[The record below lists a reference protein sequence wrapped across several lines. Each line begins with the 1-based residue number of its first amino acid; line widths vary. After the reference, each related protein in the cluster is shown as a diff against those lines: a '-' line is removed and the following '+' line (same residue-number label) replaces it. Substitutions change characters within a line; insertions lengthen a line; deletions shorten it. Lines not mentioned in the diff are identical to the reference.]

1 MMSVSRQPGG
11 ARRPEPATDALGA
24 VLVAYG
30 WELRKLM
37 AQKRAWLGFAAA
49 ALVPLFFLLS
59 IDISAVTRNDGAFA
73 DALGMNLKHTGL
85 SIAPVALDEMTVIG
99 PALLAA
105 LVAGDIVASEDA
117 AGTLKTI
124 LVRSLRRGHVLAG
137 KALAVLTYLIASL
150 LAFTVTGELAG
161 SLLWG
166 FHPLTNDSGSHLSA
180 LHGLGLT
187 VAAFA
192 LYLAPFIAVAA
203 FGLFLSVV
211 TRNSVASV
219 VGTLLYAVALQ
230 GLSGVGA
237 VSAIRPYLLVNQFTA
252 WHGFFTTPS
261 DWGLIIRCLWV
272 SALYVIPPLIAAWV
286 VFQRRDVAT

>member
-1 MMSVSRQPGG
+1 MSVSSHPAPAPRSQ
-11 ARRPEPATDALGA
+11 PATGALGA

-49 ALVPLFFLLS
+49 ALVPLFFLVS
-59 IDISAVTRNDGAFA
+59 IDISSVTPNDGAYA
-73 DALGMNLKHTGL
+73 DALGANLRHTGL
-85 SIAPVALDEMTVIG
+85 SIAPVTLDEMTVIG

-137 KALAVLTYLIASL
+137 KALAVVTYLIAAL
-150 LAFTVTGELAG
+150 LAFTVVGELAG
-161 SLLWG
+161 AILWG
-166 FHPLTNDSGSHLSA
+166 FHPLTNDSGTRISA

-187 VAAFA
+187 LAAFA
-192 LYLAPFIAVAA
+192 LDLAPFIAVAA

-219 VGTLLYAVALQ
+219 VGTLLYTLALQ
-230 GLSGVGA
+230 GLSSVGA
-237 VSAIRPYLLVNQFTA
+237 VSGIRPYLLVNQFTA
-252 WHGFFTTPS
+252 WHGFFDTPTV
-261 DWGLIIRCLWV
+261 WGPIVRCLWE
-272 SALYVIPPLIAAWV
+272 SALYTVPPLVAAWV
-286 VFQRRDVAT
+286 VFQRRDVDT